1 MSNNKIQDKNLI
13 EAPNEK
19 IKSLNKQVKD
29 LGIQVTTLIEETSN
43 LETQVKTCTA
53 EKGNYDAEVLALNA
67 QVTTIQEEQTKLLK
81 TIDDM
86 NKYIVS
92 IPSSDEELLSY
103 SNDALEENNSCQ
115 NNGWLSDNIFCPIS
129 NKMNEFWE
137 PLPTWGKVSVVTI
150 AITGAI
156 LTTYFLLPT
165 SAQRFSEE
173 SAQTYREGIEA
184 RAGEEKVAQAVRK
197 AYANL
202 VKESLTE
209 RWPEHPDFVE
219 GSISAFNKLSE
230 SAPVSQ
236 IDELYGEFIGD
247 IGANLD

>member
-1 MSNNKIQDKNLI
+1 MSDNKNLVK
-13 EAPNEK
+13 APNEK

-43 LETQVKTCTA
+43 LETQVTTCTA

-67 QVTTIQEEQTKLLK
+67 RVTIIQEEQIKLSK
-81 TIDDM
+81 TIDDI
-86 NKYIVS
+86 NEYIIS
-92 IPSSDEELLSY
+92 TPSSAEELLSY
-103 SNDALEENNSCQ
+103 SNDDLEENNSCQ

-137 PLPTWGKVSVVTI
+137 PLPTWGKFSVVTI
-150 AITGAI
+150 AITGVI
-156 LTTYFLLPT
+156 LITYFLLPT
-165 SAQRFSEE
+165 SEQTFNVE

-184 RAGEEKVAQAVRK
+184 RAGEEKFAQAVREE
-197 AYANL
+197 YATL

-209 RWPEHPDFVE
+209 KWPEHLDSVE
-219 GSISAFNKLSE
+219 GAISAFNNLIE
-230 SAPVSQ
+230 NEPVSK
-236 IDELYGEFIGD
+236 IDGLFSEFIGD